1 MPPYVRRTKT
11 LEAALPWLYLKGI
24 SSGEMAPA
32 LKVLLSPEAKGL
44 PANTVSRLKRDWAK
58 EYDGWREA
66 ELDDE
71 PIVYIWADGV
81 HSGLRGE
88 DDKLCALVI
97 VGVTARGK
105 KRFLAIEDGARES
118 TQSWREVLLSL
129 KIWGMNAPKL
139 AIGPSHRYVVPTAGQ
154 WTVPWGSGPPWMKS
168 TPRPGSSGACNTKR

>member
-44 PANTVSRLKRDWAK
+44 PANAVSRLKRDWAN

-66 ELDDE
+66 ELDGE

-105 KRFLAIEDGARES
+105 KRFLAIEDGVRES

-168 TPRPGSSGACNTKR
+168 TPRPGSSGAGNTKR